1 MDQNKSLGIIILV
14 GAILFIG
21 MFSIFTV
28 NEREK
33 AILLRLGEIETTG
46 FEPGIHFKIPFINNV
61 RKFDGRVLTMDAA
74 PESFLTV
81 EKKNVVVDAFVK
93 WHIADESKFF
103 TAMGGSVNRTNTRL
117 SQIVKDSLR
126 EEFARRTIQEV
137 ISGERAEI
145 MNVAT
150 VTADVK
156 SQEFGVKVIDV
167 RIKRIDLKGEI
178 SASVYDRME
187 AERARVAADFRAK
200 GAEIAEKTRADA
212 DKQRTVLLAEAYRD
226 AEQLRGQGDAMAA
239 DIYAKAYSQDAEFYA
254 FYRSLLAYKE
264 SFKNKQDVMVI
275 KPDTEFFRYFGD
287 QDGIEQ

>member
-1 MDQNKSLGIIILV
+1 MDQGKSLGIVILL
-14 GAILFIG
+14 GAVLILG

-33 AILLRLGEIETTG
+33 AILLRLGEIETTD
-46 FEPGIHFKIPFINNV
+46 FAPGIHFKIPFINNV
-61 RKFDGRVLTMDAA
+61 RKFDGRVLTMDAQ
-74 PESFLTV
+74 PETFLTV

-93 WHIADESKFF
+93 WRIADESKFF
-103 TAMGGSVNRTNTRL
+103 TAMGGAVNRTNTRL

-145 MNVAT
+145 MDIAT
-150 VTADVK
+150 QTADVK

-178 SASVYDRME
+178 SDSVYDRMV

-212 DKQRTVLLAEAYRD
+212 DKQRTVLLAESYRE
-226 AEQLRGQGDAMAA
+226 AEQLRGQGDAMASE
-239 DIYAKAYSQDAEFYA
+239 IYAKAYNQDPEFYA
-254 FYRSLLAYKE
+254 FYRSQLAYKE

-275 KPDTEFFRYFGD
+275 KPDSEFFRYFGD
-287 QDGIEQ
+287 QKGTK

>member
-1 MDQNKSLGIIILV
+1 MDQSKGLGIIILL
-14 GAILFIG
+14 GAVLILG
-21 MFSIFTV
+21 MFSVFTV

-33 AILLRLGEIETTG
+33 AILLRLGEIETTD
-46 FEPGIHFKIPFINNV
+46 FAPGIHFKIPFINNV
-61 RKFDGRVLTMDAA
+61 RKFDGRVLTMDAQ
-74 PESFLTV
+74 PETFLTV

-93 WHIADESKFF
+93 WRIADESKFF
-103 TAMGGSVNRTNTRL
+103 TAMGGAENRTNTRL

-145 MNVAT
+145 MDIAT
-150 VTADVK
+150 QTADVK

-178 SASVYDRME
+178 SDSVYDRMV

-212 DKQRTVLLAEAYRD
+212 DKQRTVLLAESYRE
-226 AEQLRGQGDAMAA
+226 AEQLRGQGDAMASE
-239 DIYAKAYSQDAEFYA
+239 IYAKAYNQDSEFYS

-264 SFKNKQDVMVI
+264 SFKNKSDIMVI

-287 QDGIEQ
+287 QEGTK

>member
-1 MDQNKSLGIIILV
+1 MDQNKGLGIIILL
-14 GAILFIG
+14 GAVLVLG
-21 MFSIFTV
+21 MFSLFTV

-33 AILLRLGEIETTG
+33 AILLRLGEIEKTE
-46 FEPGIHFKIPFINNV
+46 FEPGIHFKVPFINNV
-61 RKFDGRVLTMDAA
+61 RKFDGRVLTMDAE
-74 PESFLTV
+74 PETFLTV

-93 WHIADESKFF
+93 WRIADESKFF
-103 TAMGGSVNRTNTRL
+103 TAMGGVESRTNTRL

-145 MNVAT
+145 MDIAT
-150 VTADVK
+150 QTADVK

-178 SASVYDRME
+178 SDSVYDRMV

-212 DKQRTVLLAEAYRD
+212 DKQRTVLLAESYRE

-239 DIYAKAYSQDAEFYA
+239 DIYAKAYNQDSEFYS

-287 QDGIEQ
+287 QEGAKE

>member
-1 MDQNKSLGIIILV
+1 MDQGKGLGIIILL
-14 GAILFIG
+14 GAVLILG
-21 MFSIFTV
+21 MFSVFTV

-33 AILLRLGEIETTG
+33 AILLRLGEIETTD
-46 FEPGIHFKIPFINNV
+46 FAPGIHFKIPFINNV
-61 RKFDGRVLTMDAA
+61 RKFDGRVLTMDAQ
-74 PESFLTV
+74 PETFLTV

-93 WHIADESKFF
+93 WRIADESKFF
-103 TAMGGSVNRTNTRL
+103 TAMGGAENRTNTRL

-145 MNVAT
+145 MDIAT
-150 VTADVK
+150 QTADVK

-178 SASVYDRME
+178 SDSVYDRMV

-212 DKQRTVLLAEAYRD
+212 DKQRTVLLAESYRE

-239 DIYAKAYSQDAEFYA
+239 DIYAKAYNQDSEFYA

-264 SFKNKQDVMVI
+264 SFKNKSDIMVI

-287 QDGIEQ
+287 QEGAK

>member
-1 MDQNKSLGIIILV
+1 MDQGKGLGIIILL
-14 GAILFIG
+14 GAVLILG
-21 MFSIFTV
+21 AFSIFTV

-33 AILLRLGEIETTG
+33 AILLRLGEIETTD
-46 FEPGIHFKIPFINNV
+46 FAPGIHFKIPFINNV
-61 RKFDGRVLTMDAA
+61 RKFDGRVLTMDAQ
-74 PESFLTV
+74 PETFLTV

-93 WHIADESKFF
+93 WRIADESKFF
-103 TAMGGSVNRTNTRL
+103 TAMGGAENRTNTRL

-145 MNVAT
+145 MDIAT
-150 VTADVK
+150 QTADVK

-178 SASVYDRME
+178 SDSVYDRMV

-212 DKQRTVLLAEAYRD
+212 DKQRTVLLAESYRE
-226 AEQLRGQGDAMAA
+226 AEQLRGQGDAMASE
-239 DIYAKAYSQDAEFYA
+239 IYAKAYNQDSEFYS

-264 SFKNKQDVMVI
+264 SFKNKSDIMVI

-287 QDGIEQ
+287 QEGTK

>member
-1 MDQNKSLGIIILV
+1 MDQSKGLGIIILL
-14 GAILFIG
+14 GAVLVLG

-33 AILLRLGEIETTG
+33 AILLRLGEIETTE
-46 FEPGIHFKIPFINNV
+46 FAPGIHFKIPFINNV
-61 RKFDGRVLTMDAA
+61 RKFDGRVLTMDAQ
-74 PESFLTV
+74 PETFLTV

-93 WHIADESKFF
+93 WRIADESKFF
-103 TAMGGSVNRTNTRL
+103 TAMGGIEARTNTRL

-145 MNVAT
+145 MDIAT
-150 VTADVK
+150 QTADVK

-178 SASVYDRME
+178 SDSVYDRMV

-212 DKQRTVLLAEAYRD
+212 DKQRTVLLAESYRE

-239 DIYAKAYSQDAEFYA
+239 DIYAKAYNQDSEFYA

-264 SFKNKQDVMVI
+264 SFKNKQDIMVI

-287 QDGIEQ
+287 QQGAK

>member
-1 MDQNKSLGIIILV
+1 MDQGKGLGIIILL
-14 GAILFIG
+14 GAVLILG
-21 MFSIFTV
+21 MFSVFTV

-33 AILLRLGEIETTG
+33 AILLRLGEIETTD
-46 FEPGIHFKIPFINNV
+46 FAPGIHFKIPFINNV
-61 RKFDGRVLTMDAA
+61 RKFDGRVLTMDAQ
-74 PESFLTV
+74 PETFLTV

-93 WHIADESKFF
+93 WRIADESKFF
-103 TAMGGSVNRTNTRL
+103 TAMGGAENRTNTRL

-145 MNVAT
+145 MDIAT
-150 VTADVK
+150 QTADVK

-178 SASVYDRME
+178 SDSVYDRMV

-212 DKQRTVLLAEAYRD
+212 DKQRTVLLAESYRE
-226 AEQLRGQGDAMAA
+226 AEQLRGQGDAMASE
-239 DIYAKAYSQDAEFYA
+239 IYAKAYNQDSEFYS

-264 SFKNKQDVMVI
+264 SFKNKSDIMVI

-287 QDGIEQ
+287 QEGAK